1 MSILFQDGTALILPK
16 ESVNTL
22 KSRWL
27 FRMNAKRCGYLYN
40 EMSIMGYPAQRVM
53 GVHNFMKA
61 LSPQQTG
68 KHASWAFA
76 EARPVEDEILLMA
89 RDRSTELGIAAVSEG
104 TAALLTFLASATRP
118 QTMVELGTGA
128 GVSGLALMRGA
139 PEGAVLTT
147 LDPDA
152 EAQRAAREVFG
163 AEGYPSSTTRLIA
176 GRGRTVL
183 PKLSAGAY
191 DLVFIDADPLLLEYH
206 VTEAARLL
214 RPAGML
220 IVHDA
225 LDQDRV
231 PRPAVR
237 DASTAMLRTVSNTL
251 RDDTETWQTSTLVPT
266 GTGVLLATRN

>member
-1 MSILFQDGTALILPK
+1 
-16 ESVNTL
+16 
-22 KSRWL
+22 
-27 FRMNAKRCGYLYN
+27 
-40 EMSIMGYPAQRVM
+40 
-53 GVHNFMKA
+53 MKA

-76 EARPVEDEILLMA
+76 EARPVEDDTLLMA
-89 RDRSTELGIAAVSEG
+89 RDRSAELGITPVSEG
-104 TAALLTFLASATRP
+104 TASLLTFLSSAARP

-183 PKLSAGAY
+183 PKLSAAAY

-214 RPAGML
+214 RSGGML
-220 IVHDA
+220 VIHDA

-231 PRPAVR
+231 PKPAIR
-237 DASTAMLRTVSNTL
+237 EASTVMLRDVGNEL
-251 RDDTETWQTSTLVPT
+251 RDNTERWRTSTLVPT
-266 GTGVLLATRN
+266 GTGLLLAIKI

>member
-1 MSILFQDGTALILPK
+1 
-16 ESVNTL
+16 
-22 KSRWL
+22 
-27 FRMNAKRCGYLYN
+27 
-40 EMSIMGYPAQRVM
+40 
-53 GVHNFMKA
+53 MKA

-76 EARPVEDEILLMA
+76 EARPIEDEIVLMA
-89 RDRSTELGIAAVSEG
+89 RDRSAELGITPVSEG
-104 TAALLTFLASATRP
+104 TASLLTFLAAATRP

-183 PKLSAGAY
+183 PKLSANAY
-191 DLVFIDADPLLLEYH
+191 DLVFVDADPLLLEYH
-206 VTEAARLL
+206 VTESARLL
-214 RPAGML
+214 RSGGML
-220 IVHDA
+220 VLHDA
-225 LDQDRV
+225 LDHDRV

-237 DASTAMLRTVSNTL
+237 DASTVMLRDVGNEL
-251 RDDTETWQTSTLVPT
+251 RDNTKVWSTSTMVPT
-266 GTGVLLATRN
+266 GTGLLLATKV

>member
-1 MSILFQDGTALILPK
+1 
-16 ESVNTL
+16 
-22 KSRWL
+22 
-27 FRMNAKRCGYLYN
+27 
-40 EMSIMGYPAQRVM
+40 
-53 GVHNFMKA
+53 MKA

-76 EARPVEDEILLMA
+76 EARPIEDEIVLMA
-89 RDRSTELGIAAVSEG
+89 RDRSAELGITPVSEG
-104 TAALLTFLASATRP
+104 TASLLTFLAAATRP
-118 QTMVELGTGA
+118 QTMVELGSGA

-183 PKLSAGAY
+183 PKLSANAY
-191 DLVFIDADPLLLEYH
+191 DLVFVDADPLLLEYH
-206 VTEAARLL
+206 VTESARLL
-214 RPAGML
+214 RSGGML
-220 IVHDA
+220 VLHDA
-225 LDQDRV
+225 LDHDRV

-237 DASTAMLRTVSNTL
+237 DASTVMLRDVGNEL
-251 RDDTETWQTSTLVPT
+251 RDNTKVWSTSTMVPT
-266 GTGVLLATRN
+266 GTGLLLATKV

>member
-1 MSILFQDGTALILPK
+1 
-16 ESVNTL
+16 
-22 KSRWL
+22 
-27 FRMNAKRCGYLYN
+27 
-40 EMSIMGYPAQRVM
+40 
-53 GVHNFMKA
+53 MKA

-68 KHASWAFA
+68 KYASWAFA
-76 EARPVEDEILLMA
+76 EARPVEDEVVLMA
-89 RDRSTELGIAAVSEG
+89 RDRSAELGITPVSEG
-104 TAALLTFLASATRP
+104 TASVLTFLAAAARP

-139 PEGAVLTT
+139 PAGAVLTS

-163 AEGYPSSTTRLIA
+163 ADGYPSSTTRLIA

-191 DLVFIDADPLLLEYH
+191 DLVFIDADLLLLEYH

-214 RPAGML
+214 RSGGMV
-220 IVHDA
+220 IIHDA

-237 DASTAMLRTVSNTL
+237 DASTVMLRDVGNEL
-251 RDDTETWQTSTLVPT
+251 RDNATVWRTSTLLPT
-266 GTGVLLATRN
+266 GTGLLLATRV

>member
-1 MSILFQDGTALILPK
+1 
-16 ESVNTL
+16 
-22 KSRWL
+22 
-27 FRMNAKRCGYLYN
+27 
-40 EMSIMGYPAQRVM
+40 
-53 GVHNFMKA
+53 MKA

-76 EARPVEDEILLMA
+76 EARPVEDEVLLMA
-89 RDRSTELGIAAVSEG
+89 RDRSAELGITPISEG
-104 TAALLTFLASATRP
+104 TASLLTFLASAAHP

-139 PEGAVLTT
+139 PAGAVLTT

-163 AEGYPSSTTRLIA
+163 REGYPSSTTRLIA

-183 PKLSAGAY
+183 PKLSRGAY

-214 RPAGML
+214 RSGGM
-220 IVHDA
+220 IIIHDA

-231 PRPAVR
+231 PKPAVR
-237 DASTAMLRTVSNTL
+237 EASTVMLRDVGNEL
-251 RDDTETWQTSTLVPT
+251 RDNTTVWSTSTLVPT
-266 GTGVLLATRN
+266 GTGLLMATKS